1 MIKRLAAITFIFIC
15 TSIGWFILA
24 GSLFVRSNDHD
35 YKMRG
40 AVGKLWGSNQI
51 QTAPLVYEKI
61 KVEMPR
67 TRNKRDD
74 NPQWEYYNKHYPLQ
88 GSDINVSLKL
98 SHRKKGLLWYATYKV
113 NFASQYLIENRTKTT
128 KEFYFDF
135 GLPNADSVYDNFKLE
150 IDGKEVSDV
159 IIQNGRIIDSF
170 NLEPGK
176 SISVNVSYSSQGMD
190 TWHYDFGQ
198 NANQIKNFALKVN
211 TDFADIDF
219 PDEGISPT
227 NKTMTKD
234 GWQLD
239 WQYDSLLTGT
249 RIGVVMPR
257 KLNPGPWLG
266 RVTTAAPVSLFLFF
280 FLLYIITVVKDSY
293 MHPMNYFF
301 IGTGFF
307 SFHLLMAYLVD
318 HISVH
323 AAFVI
328 CSIVSLFLVISY
340 MRLVIGIKK
349 AIVQVGLSQLIYL
362 VFFSYTF
369 FFKGYTGL
377 AITILCICTLFIVMQ
392 ATGKVNWEEL
402 FAKQN
407 KRL

>member
-15 TSIGWFILA
+15 TSVGWFVLA
-24 GSLFVRSNDHD
+24 GSLFVRSDDYDH
-35 YKMRG
+35 KMKES
-40 AVGKLWGSNQI
+40 VGKLWGSSQI

-61 KVEMPR
+61 KIEAPR
-67 TRNKRDD
+67 TTN
-74 NPQWEYYNKHYPLQ
+74 NPDEKPRWEYYNKHYPLQ
-88 GSDINVSLKL
+88 GSNIDVSLKL
-98 SHRKKGLLWYATYKV
+98 SHRKKGLLWYSTYKV
-113 NFASQYLIENRTKTT
+113 DFTSQYLVENRTKTA

-135 GLPNADSVYDNFKLE
+135 GLPNAESVYDNFKLV
-150 IDGKEVSDV
+150 IDGKEVGDV
-159 IIQNGRIIDSF
+159 AIQNGRIIDSF
-170 NLEPGK
+170 DLEPGK
-176 SISVNVSYSSQGMD
+176 SISVAVSYSSQGMD

-198 NANQIKNFALKVN
+198 NANQIKNFSLAVN
-211 TDFADIDF
+211 TNFVDIDF

-227 NKTMTKD
+227 NKFRTKD

-239 WQYDSLLTGT
+239 WQYKSLLTGT
-249 RIGVVMPR
+249 KIGVIMPH

-280 FLLYIITVVKDSY
+280 FLLYVITVIKENY
-293 MHPMNYFF
+293 IHPMNYFF

-318 HISVH
+318 HISVN
-323 AAFVI
+323 AAFII

-340 MRLVIGIKK
+340 MRLVIGIKN
-349 AIVQVGLSQLIYL
+349 AIFQVGLSQLIYL

-377 AITILCICTLFIVMQ
+377 VITILCVCTLFIVMQ